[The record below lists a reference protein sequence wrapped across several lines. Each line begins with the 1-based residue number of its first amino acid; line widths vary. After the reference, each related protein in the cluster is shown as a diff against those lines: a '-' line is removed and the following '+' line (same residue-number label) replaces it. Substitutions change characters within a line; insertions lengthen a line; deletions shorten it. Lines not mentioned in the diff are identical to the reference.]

1 MIRYRENISLLPFN
15 TFGIDVNAAHIFYL
29 KVPEDLKD
37 ILEYPGFSDMSD
49 NMTDLLVL
57 GQGSNVLFTDD
68 FRGVII
74 KNEIR
79 GIRILEEND
88 KFVLVEAGSGEKW
101 QDLVDYA
108 VSRDLAGIENLT
120 LIPGT
125 VGAAPVQ
132 NIGAY
137 GVEAA
142 DVIESVNAF
151 HLEKKEWITLVNKEC
166 EFSYRDSIFKRRLKN
181 QVVICSVVFR
191 LSKTPELKLN
201 YGGIKEELGKRN
213 IVDPTIQDIS
223 GIVADIRRAKLPD
236 PEILGNAGSFFKN
249 PLLGE
254 AQFQVLLR
262 SFPMIKYFKEGDL
275 YKISAGWLIEQAG
288 WKGYRLNDAGC
299 YEKQALILV
308 NYGNAKGEEILA
320 LSEKIQ
326 KSVFD
331 KFGIA
336 LEREVNLIS

>member
-29 KVPEDLKD
+29 KAPEDLKD
-37 ILEYPGFSDMSD
+37 ILEYPGFNDMSD

-57 GQGSNVLFTDD
+57 GQGSNVLFTHD

-79 GIRILEEND
+79 AIRILEEND

-125 VGAAPVQ
+125 VGAAPIQ

-142 DVIESVNAF
+142 DAIESVHAYN
-151 HLEKKEWITLVNKEC
+151 LEKKEWITLANKEC

-213 IVDPTIQDIS
+213 IADPTIQDIS
-223 GIVADIRRAKLPD
+223 GIVAGIRRAKLPD

-288 WKGYRLNDAGC
+288 WKGYRQGNAGC

>member
-29 KVPEDLKD
+29 KAPEDMKD

>member
-1 MIRYRENISLLPFN
+1 MIRHGENISLQPYN
-15 TFGIDVNAAHIFYL
+15 TFGINVNASHIFYL
-29 KVPEDLKD
+29 KAPEDLKD
-37 ILEYPGFSDMSD
+37 ILEHPGFSDMSH

-57 GQGSNVLFTDD
+57 GQGSNVLFTHD

-79 GIRILEEND
+79 RIRILEENE
-88 KFVLVEAGSGEKW
+88 KFALVEAGSGEKW
-101 QDLVDYA
+101 QNLVDYA
-108 VSRDLAGIENLT
+108 VGKNLAGIENLT

-142 DVIESVNAF
+142 DAIESVHAF
-151 HLEKKEWITLVNKEC
+151 HLEKKEWITLDNKAC

-181 QVVICSVVFR
+181 QVVICSVAFR
-191 LSKTPELKLN
+191 LSKTPDLRLN
-201 YGGIKEELGKRN
+201 YGGIKEELGKRK
-213 IVDPTIQDIS
+213 ITDPTIRDIS
-223 GIVADIRRAKLPD
+223 EIVAGIRRSKLPD

-249 PLLGE
+249 PLLDE

-262 SFPMIKYFKEGDL
+262 SFPTVKFFKEGDL
-275 YKISAGWLIEQAG
+275 YKISAGWLIEQTG
-288 WKGYRLNDAGC
+288 WKGYRNGDAGC

-320 LSEKIQ
+320 LSEKIRN
-326 KSVFD
+326 SVFG
-331 KFGIA
+331 KLGVS
-336 LEREVNLIS
+336 LEMEVNLIS